1 MLFFIQ
7 FMGKKRCN
15 WCRGDHLY
23 ENYHDTEWGVPVFED
38 NILFESLTLEI
49 FQSGLSWITILKKRE
64 GFLKAFDSFD
74 IYKIAAYDIKK
85 EKELI
90 ANTNIVRNNLKI
102 KATINNAKAI
112 IRIQEEYN
120 SFSKYIW
127 AYINNDPIINKFK
140 SLNEVPTNTPLSKKI
155 CIDLKKKG
163 FKFIGPTII
172 YSFMQAVG
180 MTNDHLIDCFCHP
193 IQLIKRVNRHP
204 LH

>member
-1 MLFFIQ
+1 MT
-7 FMGKKRCN
+7 KRRCD
-15 WCRGDHLY
+15 WCKGNHLY
-23 ENYHDTEWGVPVFED
+23 ENYHDIVWGVPVFED

-64 GFLKAFDSFD
+64 GFIKAFDSFD
-74 IYKIAAYDIKK
+74 IYKIAMYDIKK

-90 ANTNIVRNNLKI
+90 ANTSIIRNNLKI

-112 IRIQEEYN
+112 IKIQEEHN

-127 AYINNDPIINKFK
+127 NYVNNDPIINKFK
-140 SLNEVPTNTPLSKKI
+140 SLNEVPNNTPLAKKI

-163 FKFIGPTII
+163 LKFIGPTII
-172 YSFMQAVG
+172 YSFMQAIG
-180 MTNDHLIDCFCHP
+180 MTNDHLIYCFCHP
-193 IQLIKRVNRHP
+193 MQLIKKANRRP

>member
-1 MLFFIQ
+1 MT
-7 FMGKKRCN
+7 KRRCDWCN
-15 WCRGDHLY
+15 GNHLY
-23 ENYHDTEWGVPVFED
+23 ENYHDIVWGVPVFED

-64 GFLKAFDSFD
+64 GFIKAFDSFD
-74 IYKIAAYDIKK
+74 IYKIASYDIKK

-90 ANTNIVRNNLKI
+90 ANTSIIRNNLKI

-112 IRIQEEYN
+112 IKIQEEHT

-127 AYINNDPIINKFK
+127 NYVNNDPIINKFK
-140 SLNEVPTNTPLSKKI
+140 SLNEVPNNTPLAKKI

-172 YSFMQAVG
+172 YSFMQAIG
-180 MTNDHLIDCFCHP
+180 MTNDHLIYCFCHP
-193 IQLIKRVNRHP
+193 MQLIKKVNRRP

>member
-1 MLFFIQ
+1 MT
-7 FMGKKRCN
+7 KKRCN
-15 WCRGDHLY
+15 WCRGYHLY
-23 ENYHDTEWGVPVFED
+23 ENYHDTVWGVPVFED

-49 FQSGLSWITILKKRE
+49 FQSGLSWITILKKRD

-74 IYKIAAYDIKK
+74 INKISAYDIKK

-127 AYINNDPIINKFK
+127 AYVNNDPIINKFK

-155 CIDLKKKG
+155 CIDLKKRG

-193 IQLIKRVNRHP
+193 IQLIKRANRLP

>member
-1 MLFFIQ
+1 MT
-7 FMGKKRCN
+7 KRRCD
-15 WCRGDHLY
+15 WCKGNHLY
-23 ENYHDTEWGVPVFED
+23 ENYHDIVWGVPVFED

-64 GFLKAFDSFD
+64 GFIKAFDSFD
-74 IYKIAAYDIKK
+74 IYKIAMYDIKK

-90 ANTNIVRNNLKI
+90 ANTSIIRNNLKI

-112 IRIQEEYN
+112 IKIQEEHN

-127 AYINNDPIINKFK
+127 NYVNNDPIINKFK
-140 SLNEVPTNTPLSKKI
+140 SLNEVPNNTPLAKKI

-172 YSFMQAVG
+172 YSFMQAIG
-180 MTNDHLIDCFCHP
+180 MTNDHLIYCFCHP
-193 IQLIKRVNRHP
+193 MQLIKKANRRP

>member
-1 MLFFIQ
+1 MSNQVEILKLLDLNVWHLFNLNSKCFKSTLEVLFFIQ

-64 GFLKAFDSFD
+64 GFIKAFDSFD

-155 CIDLKKKG
+155 CIDYLTLHFPKQFKG
-163 FKFIGPTII
+163 
-172 YSFMQAVG
+172 YS
-180 MTNDHLIDCFCHP
+180 
-193 IQLIKRVNRHP
+193 
-204 LH
+204 

>member
-1 MLFFIQ
+1 MT
-7 FMGKKRCN
+7 KRRCD
-15 WCRGDHLY
+15 WCKGNHLY
-23 ENYHDTEWGVPVFED
+23 ENYHDIVWGVPVFED

-64 GFLKAFDSFD
+64 GFIKAFDSFD
-74 IYKIAAYDIKK
+74 VYKIASYDIKK

-90 ANTNIVRNNLKI
+90 ANTSIIRNNLKI

-112 IRIQEEYN
+112 IKIQEEHN

-127 AYINNDPIINKFK
+127 NYVNNDPIINKFK
-140 SLNEVPTNTPLSKKI
+140 SLNEVPNNSPLAKKI

-172 YSFMQAVG
+172 YSFMQAIG
-180 MTNDHLIDCFCHP
+180 MTNDHLIYCFCHP
-193 IQLIKRVNRHP
+193 MQLIKKVNRRP

>member
-1 MLFFIQ
+1 MT
-7 FMGKKRCN
+7 KRRCD
-15 WCRGDHLY
+15 WCKGNHLY
-23 ENYHDTEWGVPVFED
+23 ENYHDIVWGVPVFED

-64 GFLKAFDSFD
+64 GFIKAFDSFD
-74 IYKIAAYDIKK
+74 IYKIASYDIKK

-90 ANTNIVRNNLKI
+90 ANTSIIRNNLKI

-112 IRIQEEYN
+112 IKIQEEHN

-127 AYINNDPIINKFK
+127 NYVNNDPIINKFK
-140 SLNEVPTNTPLSKKI
+140 SLNEVPNNTPLAKKI
-155 CIDLKKKG
+155 CVDLKKRG

-193 IQLIKRVNRHP
+193 IQLIKRANRLP

>member
-1 MLFFIQ
+1 MT
-7 FMGKKRCN
+7 KRRCD
-15 WCRGDHLY
+15 WCKGNHLY
-23 ENYHDTEWGVPVFED
+23 ENYHDIVWGVPVFED

-64 GFLKAFDSFD
+64 GFIKAFDSFD
-74 IYKIAAYDIKK
+74 IYKIASYDIKK

-90 ANTNIVRNNLKI
+90 ANTSIIRNNLKI

-112 IRIQEEYN
+112 IKIQEEHN

-127 AYINNDPIINKFK
+127 NYVNNDPIINKFK
-140 SLNEVPTNTPLSKKI
+140 SLNEVPNNTPLAKKI

-172 YSFMQAVG
+172 YSFMQAIG
-180 MTNDHLIDCFCHP
+180 MTNDHLVYCFCHP
-193 IQLIKRVNRHP
+193 MQLIKKVNRRP

>member
-1 MLFFIQ
+1 MT
-7 FMGKKRCN
+7 KRRCDWCN
-15 WCRGDHLY
+15 GNHLY
-23 ENYHDTEWGVPVFED
+23 ENYHDIVWGVPVFED

-64 GFLKAFDSFD
+64 GFIKAFDSFD
-74 IYKIAAYDIKK
+74 IYKIAMYDIKK

-90 ANTNIVRNNLKI
+90 ANTSIIRNNLKI

-112 IRIQEEYN
+112 IKIQEEHN

-127 AYINNDPIINKFK
+127 NYVNNDPIINKFK
-140 SLNEVPTNTPLSKKI
+140 SLNEVPNNTPLAEKI

-172 YSFMQAVG
+172 YSFMQAIG
-180 MTNDHLIDCFCHP
+180 MTNDHLIYCFCHP
-193 IQLIKRVNRHP
+193 MQLIKKVNRRP

>member
-1 MLFFIQ
+1 MT
-7 FMGKKRCN
+7 KRRCDWCN
-15 WCRGDHLY
+15 GNHLY
-23 ENYHDTEWGVPVFED
+23 ENYHDIVWGVPVFED

-64 GFLKAFDSFD
+64 GFIKAFDSFD
-74 IYKIAAYDIKK
+74 INKIASYDIKK

-90 ANTNIVRNNLKI
+90 ANTSIIRNNLKI

-112 IRIQEEYN
+112 IKIQEEHN

-127 AYINNDPIINKFK
+127 NYVNNDPIINKFK
-140 SLNEVPTNTPLSKKI
+140 SLNEVPNNTPLAEKI

-172 YSFMQAVG
+172 YSFMQAIG
-180 MTNDHLIDCFCHP
+180 MTNDHLIYCFCHP
-193 IQLIKRVNRHP
+193 MQLIKKANRRP

>member
-1 MLFFIQ
+1 MT
-7 FMGKKRCN
+7 KKRCN
-15 WCRGDHLY
+15 WCRGVHLY
-23 ENYHDTEWGVPVFED
+23 ENYHDTVWGVPVFED

-49 FQSGLSWITILKKRE
+49 FQSGLSWITILKKRD

-74 IYKIAAYDIKK
+74 INKISAYDIKK
-85 EKELI
+85 ENELI

-127 AYINNDPIINKFK
+127 AYVNNDPIINKFK

-155 CIDLKKKG
+155 CIDLKKRG

-193 IQLIKRVNRHP
+193 IQLIKRANRLP

>member
-1 MLFFIQ
+1 MT
-7 FMGKKRCN
+7 KRRCDWCN
-15 WCRGDHLY
+15 GNHLY
-23 ENYHDTEWGVPVFED
+23 ENYHDIVWGVPVFED

-64 GFLKAFDSFD
+64 GFIKAFDSFD
-74 IYKIAAYDIKK
+74 IYKIASYDIKK

-90 ANTNIVRNNLKI
+90 ANTSIIRNNLKI

-112 IRIQEEYN
+112 IKIQEEHN

-127 AYINNDPIINKFK
+127 NYVNNDPIINKFK
-140 SLNEVPTNTPLSKKI
+140 SLNEVPNNTPLAEKI

-172 YSFMQAVG
+172 YSFMQSIG
-180 MTNDHLIDCFCHP
+180 MTNDHLIYCFCHP
-193 IQLIKRVNRHP
+193 MQLTKKVNRRP

>member
-1 MLFFIQ
+1 
-7 FMGKKRCN
+7 MGEKRCN

-23 ENYHDTEWGVPVFED
+23 EIYHDTVWGVPVFED

-127 AYINNDPIINKFK
+127 AYVNNDPIINKFK

-155 CIDLKKKG
+155 CIDLKKRG

-193 IQLIKRVNRHP
+193 IQLIKRANRLP

>member
-1 MLFFIQ
+1 MT
-7 FMGKKRCN
+7 KRRCD
-15 WCRGDHLY
+15 WCKGDHLY
-23 ENYHDTEWGVPVFED
+23 ENYHDNVWGVPVFED

-64 GFLKAFDSFD
+64 GFIKAFDSFD
-74 IYKIAAYDIKK
+74 IYKIAMYDIKK

-90 ANTNIVRNNLKI
+90 ANTSIIRNNLKI

-112 IRIQEEYN
+112 IKIQEEHN

-127 AYINNDPIINKFK
+127 NYVNNDPIINKFK
-140 SLNEVPTNTPLSKKI
+140 SLNEVPNNTPLAEKI

-172 YSFMQAVG
+172 YSFMQAIG
-180 MTNDHLIDCFCHP
+180 MTNDHLIYCFCHP
-193 IQLIKRVNRHP
+193 MQLIKKVDRRP

>member
-1 MLFFIQ
+1 MT
-7 FMGKKRCN
+7 KKRCD

-112 IRIQEEYN
+112 IRIQEECN

-127 AYINNDPIINKFK
+127 AYVNNDPIINKFK

-155 CIDLKKKG
+155 CIDLKKRG

-193 IQLIKRVNRHP
+193 IQLIKRANRRP

>member
-1 MLFFIQ
+1 MT
-7 FMGKKRCN
+7 KRRCDWCN
-15 WCRGDHLY
+15 GNHLY
-23 ENYHDTEWGVPVFED
+23 ENYHDIVWGVPVFED

-64 GFLKAFDSFD
+64 GFIKAFDSFD
-74 IYKIAAYDIKK
+74 IYKIASYDIKK

-90 ANTNIVRNNLKI
+90 ANTSIIRNNLKI

-112 IRIQEEYN
+112 IKIQEEHN

-127 AYINNDPIINKFK
+127 NYVNNDPIINKFK
-140 SLNEVPTNTPLSKKI
+140 SLNEVPNSTPLAKKI

-172 YSFMQAVG
+172 YSFMQAIG
-180 MTNDHLIDCFCHP
+180 MTNDHLIYCFCHP
-193 IQLIKRVNRHP
+193 MQLIKKVNRRP

>member
-1 MLFFIQ
+1 MT
-7 FMGKKRCN
+7 KRRCD
-15 WCRGDHLY
+15 WCKGNHLY
-23 ENYHDTEWGVPVFED
+23 ENYHDIVWGVPVFED

-64 GFLKAFDSFD
+64 GFIKAFDSFD
-74 IYKIAAYDIKK
+74 IYKIASYDIKK

-90 ANTNIVRNNLKI
+90 ANTSIIRNNLKI

-112 IRIQEEYN
+112 IKIQEEHN

-127 AYINNDPIINKFK
+127 NYVNNDPIINKFK
-140 SLNEVPTNTPLSKKI
+140 SLNEVPNNTPLAEKI

-172 YSFMQAVG
+172 YSFMQAIG
-180 MTNDHLIDCFCHP
+180 MTNDHLIYCFCHP
-193 IQLIKRVNRHP
+193 MQLIKKANRRP

>member
-1 MLFFIQ
+1 MT
-7 FMGKKRCN
+7 KRRCD
-15 WCRGDHLY
+15 WCKGDHLY
-23 ENYHDTEWGVPVFED
+23 ENYHDIVWGVPVFED

-64 GFLKAFDSFD
+64 GFIKAFDSFD
-74 IYKIAAYDIKK
+74 IYKIAMYDIKK

-90 ANTNIVRNNLKI
+90 ANTSIIRNNLKI

-112 IRIQEEYN
+112 KRIQEEHN

-127 AYINNDPIINKFK
+127 NYVNNDPIINKFK
-140 SLNEVPTNTPLSKKI
+140 SLNEVPNNTPLAKKI

-163 FKFIGPTII
+163 LKFIGPTII
-172 YSFMQAVG
+172 YSFMQAIG
-180 MTNDHLIDCFCHP
+180 MTNDHLIYCFCHP
-193 IQLIKRVNRHP
+193 MQLIKKANRRP

>member
-1 MLFFIQ
+1 MT
-7 FMGKKRCN
+7 KRRCD
-15 WCRGDHLY
+15 WCKGNHLY
-23 ENYHDTEWGVPVFED
+23 ENYHDIVWGVPVFED

-64 GFLKAFDSFD
+64 GFIKAFDSFD
-74 IYKIAAYDIKK
+74 IYKIASYDIKK

-90 ANTNIVRNNLKI
+90 ANTSIIRNNLKI

-112 IRIQEEYN
+112 IRIQEEYD

-127 AYINNDPIINKFK
+127 GYVNNDPIINKFK
-140 SLNEVPTNTPLSKKI
+140 CLNEVPTNTPLAKKI

-172 YSFMQAVG
+172 YSFMQAIG
-180 MTNDHLIDCFCHP
+180 MTNDHLIYCFCHP
-193 IQLIKRVNRHP
+193 MQLIKKVDRRP

>member
-1 MLFFIQ
+1 MT
-7 FMGKKRCN
+7 KRRCD
-15 WCRGDHLY
+15 WCKGNHLY
-23 ENYHDTEWGVPVFED
+23 ENYHDIVWGVPVFED

-64 GFLKAFDSFD
+64 GFIKAFDSFD
-74 IYKIAAYDIKK
+74 IYKIASYDIKK

-90 ANTNIVRNNLKI
+90 ANTSIIRNNLKI

-112 IRIQEEYN
+112 IKIQEEHN

-127 AYINNDPIINKFK
+127 NYVNNDPIINKFK
-140 SLNEVPTNTPLSKKI
+140 SLNEVPNNTPLAEKI

-172 YSFMQAVG
+172 YSFMQAIG
-180 MTNDHLIDCFCHP
+180 MTNDHLIYCFCHP
-193 IQLIKRVNRHP
+193 MQLIKKVDRRP

>member
-1 MLFFIQ
+1 MT
-7 FMGKKRCN
+7 KRRCDWCN
-15 WCRGDHLY
+15 GNHLY
-23 ENYHDTEWGVPVFED
+23 ENYHDIVWGVPVFED

-64 GFLKAFDSFD
+64 GFIKAFDSFD
-74 IYKIAAYDIKK
+74 IYKIASYDIKK

-90 ANTNIVRNNLKI
+90 ANTSIIRNNLKI

-112 IRIQEEYN
+112 IKIQEEHN

-127 AYINNDPIINKFK
+127 NYVNNDPIINKFK
-140 SLNEVPTNTPLSKKI
+140 SLNEVPNNTPLAEKI

-172 YSFMQAVG
+172 YSFMQSIG
-180 MTNDHLIDCFCHP
+180 MTNDHLIYCFCHP
-193 IQLIKRVNRHP
+193 MQLIKKVNRRP

>member
-1 MLFFIQ
+1 MT
-7 FMGKKRCN
+7 KRRCD
-15 WCRGDHLY
+15 WCKGNHLY
-23 ENYHDTEWGVPVFED
+23 ENYHDIVWGVPVFED

-64 GFLKAFDSFD
+64 GFIKAFDSFD
-74 IYKIAAYDIKK
+74 IYKIASYDIKK

-90 ANTNIVRNNLKI
+90 ANTSIIRNNLKI

-112 IRIQEEYN
+112 IRIQEEHN
-120 SFSKYIW
+120 SFSNYIW
-127 AYINNDPIINKFK
+127 NYVNNDPIINKFK
-140 SLNEVPTNTPLSKKI
+140 NLNEVPNNTPLAKKI

-163 FKFIGPTII
+163 LKFIGPTII

-180 MTNDHLIDCFCHP
+180 MTNDHLIYCFCHP
-193 IQLIKRVNRHP
+193 MQLIKRANRRP

>member
-1 MLFFIQ
+1 MT
-7 FMGKKRCN
+7 KRRCD
-15 WCRGDHLY
+15 WCKGDHLY
-23 ENYHDTEWGVPVFED
+23 ENYHDNVWGVPVFED

-64 GFLKAFDSFD
+64 GFIKAFDSFD
-74 IYKIAAYDIKK
+74 IYKIASYDIKK

-90 ANTNIVRNNLKI
+90 ANTSIIRNNLKI

-112 IRIQEEYN
+112 IKIQEEHN

-127 AYINNDPIINKFK
+127 NYVNNDPIINKFK
-140 SLNEVPTNTPLSKKI
+140 SLNEVPNNTPLAEKI

-172 YSFMQAVG
+172 YSFMQAIG
-180 MTNDHLIDCFCHP
+180 MTNDHLIYCFCHP
-193 IQLIKRVNRHP
+193 MQLIKKVDRRP

>member
-1 MLFFIQ
+1 MT
-7 FMGKKRCN
+7 KRRCD
-15 WCRGDHLY
+15 WCKGDHLY
-23 ENYHDTEWGVPVFED
+23 ENYHDIVWGVPVFED

-64 GFLKAFDSFD
+64 GFIKAFDSFD
-74 IYKIAAYDIKK
+74 IYKIASYDIKK

-90 ANTNIVRNNLKI
+90 ANTSIIRNNLKI

-112 IRIQEEYN
+112 IKIQEEHN

-127 AYINNDPIINKFK
+127 NYVNNDPIINKFK
-140 SLNEVPTNTPLSKKI
+140 SLNEVPNNTPLAKKI

-180 MTNDHLIDCFCHP
+180 MTNDHLIYCFCHP
-193 IQLIKRVNRHP
+193 MQLIKRANRRP